1 MAQSLF
7 EGLFVV
13 KVSTFQLEQ
22 PATAVGLI
30 LDDALSCQICLAAVS
45 VSAQGSGTTRELVRR
60 LYVQVP
66 LKFVLAYQSLK

>member
-1 MAQSLF
+1 MLRTEDLHWCLLLAHVSLMAQSFF

-30 LDDALSCQICLAAVS
+30 LDDALSCQICLAAVCCL
-45 VSAQGSGTTRELVRR
+45 GKRSGLRDN
-60 LYVQVP
+60 
-66 LKFVLAYQSLK
+66 S